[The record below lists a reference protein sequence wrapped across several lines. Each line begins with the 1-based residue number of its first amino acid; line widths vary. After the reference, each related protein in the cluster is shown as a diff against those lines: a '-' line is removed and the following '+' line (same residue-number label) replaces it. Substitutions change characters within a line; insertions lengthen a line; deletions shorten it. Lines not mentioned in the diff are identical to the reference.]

1 MVTKTEARM
10 NAVQCVCGQQNMARN
25 GDFTKTHL
33 QQVYTRMV
41 QQKQVFFKGKH
52 RWRHFVS
59 WLKIMLYKPD
69 ELCSG
74 SESGEHPEIVLAG
87 DLANTD
93 VLKVN
98 VFMYFTVSFWF
109 WLAYMSDQKDVLLY
123 LSTVHKMKTKH
134 PDGYFANSS
143 TFEKSKAED
152 TAGVPTITHISQ
164 QSTMYLKYR
173 CNFGDVC
180 SVHRKHRIQNLLTT
194 QQHWN
199 MCKYEYEW
207 LSTKKMAIIDMTSH
221 LCGRL
226 CVWECWQYI
235 L

>member
-1 MVTKTEARM
+1 MSEWWLRKPKHEWMQCNVFVGNRIWQETEISPRHI
-10 NAVQCVCGQQNMARN
+10 CSR
-25 GDFTKTHL
+25 FTQEWCNKN
-33 QQVYTRMV
+33 
-41 QQKQVFFKGKH
+41 KFFFKVNTD
-52 RWRHFVS
+52 FVS

-180 SVHRKHRIQNLLTT
+180 SVHIKHRI
-194 QQHWN
+194 
-199 MCKYEYEW
+199 
-207 LSTKKMAIIDMTSH
+207 
-221 LCGRL
+221 
-226 CVWECWQYI
+226 
-235 L
+235 